1 MFPKS
6 CIFNEFIVAKVG
18 IFYYKLHIF
27 VFGARKYFAF
37 MFIMKIHKILIS
49 AVFCLALA
57 TFSFAQSA
65 GETSADEKDLRTA
78 RLLDA
83 VSLYTDGQFAS
94 AAERFRA
101 LKEEDPTD
109 DAVMYYLGLCES
121 YLGNMDKAEEN
132 LLGAHLADTANEWYV
147 SALTSLYAATRNST
161 MMATYGEKLLRMNP
175 GMYNTPY
182 LNTLVA
188 DLKLRQGRDS
198 LAVQY
203 YDRALELD
211 PAFESAWLGK
221 METYRLTKNYAA
233 FFQVAR
239 SYVSN
244 SGFERESKAQYLTS
258 LMEAMDQEFYWVAGS
273 RLESLIDCYL
283 SLYPADSEVRMLKV
297 SFKYIVEDYDGIL
310 SQCDTMY
317 SAALASQ
324 DKEGMVKALTIKGDV
339 YNAIGDEKKSI
350 KAYSQVLKLDE
361 DNASVLN
368 NYAYILCEQ
377 GRQLGKALK
386 MSTRAVEL
394 EGDNATF
401 LDTLGWILHLMGRDE
416 QAKPHFKRAM
426 IYGGKESEVIL
437 GHYASVLEKLG
448 ETELAQYYRMLEKQ
462 KKGK

>member
-1 MFPKS
+1 MRILKT
-6 CIFNEFIVAKVG
+6 FISIA
-18 IFYYKLHIF
+18 L
-27 VFGARKYFAF
+27 
-37 MFIMKIHKILIS
+37 
-49 AVFCLALA
+49 CLSLA
-57 TFSFAQSA
+57 TFAQAQAQSKTQTQLQTQA
-65 GETSADEKDLRTA
+65 QAQNKTQPQSESERDERTG

-83 VSLYTDGQFAS
+83 VGLYTEGQIAS

-101 LKEEDPTD
+101 LREEDPTD

-147 SALTSLYAATRNST
+147 SALTSFYATTRNSA
-161 MMATYGEKLLRMNP
+161 MMAHYGEKLLRMNP

-188 DLKLRQGRDS
+188 DLKLSQGKDS
-198 LAVQY
+198 IAVQY

-211 PAFESAWLGK
+211 PAFESAVLGK
-221 METYRLTKNYAA
+221 MAAYRMTRNYAA

-239 SYVSN
+239 NYIS
-244 SGFERESKAQYLTS
+244 SGDFSRESKAGYLTN
-258 LMEAMDQEFYWVAGS
+258 LMETMDQEFYWVAGS
-273 RLESLIDCYL
+273 RLESLIDYYL
-283 SLYPADSEVRMLKV
+283 TLYPDDDEVRMLKV
-297 SFKYIVEDYDGIL
+297 SFKYIEKDYDAIL

-317 SAALASQ
+317 SAALATQ
-324 DKEGMVKALTIKGDV
+324 DKEGMVKALTVKGDT
-339 YNAIGDEKKSI
+339 YNTMGDEKKSI
-350 KAYSQVLKLDE
+350 KSYAQALKLDP

-377 GRQLGKALK
+377 GKQLGKALK

-394 EGDNATF
+394 EADNATF

-426 IYGGKESEVIL
+426 IYGGKDSDVIL